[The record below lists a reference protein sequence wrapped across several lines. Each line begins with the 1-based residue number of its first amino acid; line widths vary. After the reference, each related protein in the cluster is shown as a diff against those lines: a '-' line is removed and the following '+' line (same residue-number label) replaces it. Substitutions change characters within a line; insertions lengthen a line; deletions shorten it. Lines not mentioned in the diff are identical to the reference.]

1 MRLTSHDLRDLQILK
16 YYRLVRKWAC
26 KTYGLTDADLELLI
40 YLDCKGRFTRQEFID
55 GTYTMSWDKNRW
67 EKLRRNGWIEAWRHR
82 NRTTIKY
89 SVFKTSFKCSHL
101 ISRIYRILL
110 GEEDIPFSKVV
121 NNAEGILDKVITTDK
136 ERDEAKLAL
145 KSLLLEAEKEAFA
158 KEVEDRKSA
167 RDMYKDDA
175 FIQKVLATLFTAAYF
190 GLSFMMFKVF
200 VVKEIN
206 LGEFEISFISTI
218 FGAMSAKVNTVV
230 DFFFGGSS
238 KKNEQIKK

>member
-1 MRLTSHDLRDLQILK
+1 MIK
-16 YYRLVRKWAC
+16 NLVG
-26 KTYGLTDADLELLI
+26 GLFGKIVD
-40 YLDCKGRFTRQEFID
+40 
-55 GTYTMSWDKNRW
+55 
-67 EKLRRNGWIEAWRHR
+67 
-82 NRTTIKY
+82 
-89 SVFKTSFKCSHL
+89 
-101 ISRIYRILL
+101 
-110 GEEDIPFSKVV
+110 
-121 NNAEGILDKVITTDK
+121 NAEGILDKVITTDK

-145 KSLLLEAEKEAFA
+145 KRLLLDAEKEAFA

-175 FIQKVLATLFTAAYF
+175 LIQKILASLFTLAYF

-200 VVKEIN
+200 VVKEII

-238 KKNEQIKK
+238 KKNEQINKK

>member
-1 MRLTSHDLRDLQILK
+1 MIGNVIGSL
-16 YYRLVRKWAC
+16 
-26 KTYGLTDADLELLI
+26 
-40 YLDCKGRFTRQEFID
+40 
-55 GTYTMSWDKNRW
+55 
-67 EKLRRNGWIEAWRHR
+67 
-82 NRTTIKY
+82 
-89 SVFKTSFKCSHL
+89 
-101 ISRIYRILL
+101 
-110 GEEDIPFSKVV
+110 FSKVV
-121 NNAEGILDKVITTDK
+121 NNAEGILDKVVTTDK
-136 ERDEAKLAL
+136 ERAEAKLAI

-238 KKNEQIKK
+238 KKNEQQIKNK